1 MLSRSIRLP
10 RWALLLLAFVFCQVF
25 ASPGHLLAADTVR
38 VVVTFNG
45 EVDDSL
51 QALGLGSVR
60 YRFPHLRMAAVRVNP
75 SQLSRLLA
83 NPRVSTVETDG
94 VLGLDPTLE
103 GSATQNS
110 PTWGL
115 DRVDQRALPLNDSY
129 TYSFTGEGV
138 DAYVIDTGIR
148 LTHQEFGGRASHFW
162 SAYGSSADGHGHGT
176 HVSGTI
182 GGATYGVA
190 KDVRLHAVKVLD
202 DAGYGSFSDVI
213 AGVVAVTERAER
225 GRPAVAN
232 MSLGGSRSTSID
244 SAVQESI
251 ASGVVYG
258 VAAGNE
264 STDASNSS
272 PAAVPEAL
280 TVGSTTSSDRMSSF
294 SNYGSIL
301 DLFAPGSDITSAVST
316 SDTATDT
323 WSGTSMATPHVVG
336 VAALVREAFPGD
348 DAAGVGSR
356 ITGDGTRGI
365 LTGLGSGSANLIL
378 YALLDGAEQP
388 PAPPAPP
395 PDCNNRD
402 IGSGVSITPGLTPAE
417 VSGSVT
423 STRSVGH
430 AFEVCQTGTYTF
442 DTCSSGTSYDSWL
455 CLINSN
461 DQTIASNDDYCGL
474 QSQISAALEPGEYTI
489 AVSGYGSAAG
499 SYALTY
505 SAGVAGCG
513 GGDPT
518 PNPDPDPDPDPPPNP
533 APSFACNERSV
544 EIFGAIDVTAVEDNI
559 VVGRVGPFSSD
570 GYMFEVCQSGN
581 YNFTTCE
588 PTLSVTYDSYLCVL
602 DQDGNLVGSN
612 DDACGLTE
620 FQSSVTVTLDPGWYV
635 IAVSGYANEAGD
647 YILTASADVHNCVP
661 SPPPT
666 IDFFMAM
673 PDIILAG
680 ESAMLIWETSG
691 ADAVS
696 IDGVTGP
703 LPVDGETT
711 VWPTESTGYSLT
723 ATGVGGPPAMEM
735 VFVTV
740 EAPPELE
747 PVPIF
752 EEYYTG
758 RAREGRMRRIVAFR
772 SVPGLHYGEL
782 SGPPGKDF
790 DLFLEK
796 RVNRAWE
803 VVASS
808 TGPDSSETIELEI
821 TDTRRYRF
829 RVLSNHGRGRYEFIL
844 RRPQ

>member
-1 MLSRSIRLP
+1 M
-10 RWALLLLAFVFCQVF
+10 
-25 ASPGHLLAADTVR
+25 
-38 VVVTFNG
+38 
-45 EVDDSL
+45 
-51 QALGLGSVR
+51 
-60 YRFPHLRMAAVRVNP
+60 
-75 SQLSRLLA
+75 
-83 NPRVSTVETDG
+83 
-94 VLGLDPTLE
+94 
-103 GSATQNS
+103 
-110 PTWGL
+110 
-115 DRVDQRALPLNDSY
+115 
-129 TYSFTGEGV
+129 
-138 DAYVIDTGIR
+138 
-148 LTHQEFGGRASHFW
+148 
-162 SAYGSSADGHGHGT
+162 
-176 HVSGTI
+176 
-182 GGATYGVA
+182 
-190 KDVRLHAVKVLD
+190 
-202 DAGYGSFSDVI
+202 
-213 AGVVAVTERAER
+213 
-225 GRPAVAN
+225 
-232 MSLGGSRSTSID
+232 
-244 SAVQESI
+244 
-251 ASGVVYG
+251 
-258 VAAGNE
+258 
-264 STDASNSS
+264 
-272 PAAVPEAL
+272 
-280 TVGSTTSSDRMSSF
+280 
-294 SNYGSIL
+294 
-301 DLFAPGSDITSAVST
+301 
-316 SDTATDT
+316 
-323 WSGTSMATPHVVG
+323 
-336 VAALVREAFPGD
+336 
-348 DAAGVGSR
+348 
-356 ITGDGTRGI
+356 
-365 LTGLGSGSANLIL
+365 
-378 YALLDGAEQP
+378 
-388 PAPPAPP
+388 
-395 PDCNNRD
+395 
-402 IGSGVSITPGLTPAE
+402 
-417 VSGSVT
+417 
-423 STRSVGH
+423 
-430 AFEVCQTGTYTF
+430 
-442 DTCSSGTSYDSWL
+442 
-455 CLINSN
+455 
-461 DQTIASNDDYCGL
+461 
-474 QSQISAALEPGEYTI
+474 
-489 AVSGYGSAAG
+489 
-499 SYALTY
+499 
-505 SAGVAGCG
+505 
-513 GGDPT
+513 
-518 PNPDPDPDPDPPPNP
+518 
-533 APSFACNERSV
+533 
-544 EIFGAIDVTAVEDNI
+544 
-559 VVGRVGPFSSD
+559 
-570 GYMFEVCQSGN
+570 
-581 YNFTTCE
+581 
-588 PTLSVTYDSYLCVL
+588 TYDSYLCVL